1 MRKDDEAKR
10 NAAKLVKRRY
20 FLQLYCHVVI
30 FQLSSACQCHAI
42 PHPPPSRSASS
53 KKSLS
58 KSQQFLGVNA
68 RPVRLAY
75 LSSSG
80 VELHRKRLLL
90 VQEFAQFSMQ
100 MSHKIPSA
108 TVSDIIKIFTI
119 SRFGDPDPD
128 PTPDPTSFFIDF
140 ILDKHLRNG

>member
-1 MRKDDEAKR
+1 
-10 NAAKLVKRRY
+10 
-20 FLQLYCHVVI
+20 
-30 FQLSSACQCHAI
+30 
-42 PHPPPSRSASS
+42 
-53 KKSLS
+53 
-58 KSQQFLGVNA
+58 
-68 RPVRLAY
+68 
-75 LSSSG
+75 
-80 VELHRKRLLL
+80 
-90 VQEFAQFSMQ
+90 MQ